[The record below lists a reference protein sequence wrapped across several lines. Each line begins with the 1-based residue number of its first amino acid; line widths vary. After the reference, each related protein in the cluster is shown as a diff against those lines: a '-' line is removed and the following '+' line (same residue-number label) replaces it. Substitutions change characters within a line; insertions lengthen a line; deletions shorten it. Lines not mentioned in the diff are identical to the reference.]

1 MINEDKALRDK
12 LRNYESPVSKD
23 LWNRIQAAQTAKKRT
38 PLAGFLNGRTLGL
51 LSIAVVLVTGAYLF
65 YNSPGPHGVAASGG
79 TDAVAMTA
87 ARESQSQGFSEN
99 AGQGLSTSTQTI
111 SENQEFSTSSAAPQ
125 GTGLP
130 SRQTAHTSNRHAVRS
145 QPVFLTRQLTYQ
157 PAKEDKDGTMAV
169 ASNYVTIPSET
180 DQSIGAPMDAGSSME
195 AIDLLSSEAAI
206 NQQSPWETNR
216 KSRIKT
222 KRSGKS
228 TYTID
233 LLGGMGG
240 WTSSM
245 KLRDGF
251 NNVNLDRRKETEI
264 PLYATSLT
272 LRTALIQPSGFA
284 IYGGISYSQLIDLF
298 EYNYRTLAPS
308 PTDPNELVPGNRL
321 KKTYNRFHQIDIPIG
336 AGYEFKWKRWS
347 LAMKGG
353 VAVNV
358 YAWQKGEILL
368 PGALDPTSI
377 TTGDPAS
384 ANIYRNNTG
393 FQGWASIGL
402 QKNVGPGSQIMI
414 EPYLSQHINSLT
426 LSDYALSQRPMRFGI
441 QLGLRKLFFSTRQR
455 TCY

>member
-1 MINEDKALRDK
+1 MIKQDKALRDK
-12 LRNYESPVSKD
+12 LKNYESPVPQD
-23 LWNRIQAAQTAKKRT
+23 LWNRIQEAQSSKKRT
-38 PLAGFLNGRTLGL
+38 PVAGFLSGKGLGL
-51 LSIAVVLVTGAYLF
+51 ALLGIFIFIGAYF
-65 YNSPGPHGVAASGG
+65 G
-79 TDAVAMTA
+79 TDTFFSKSAPAENTQTVASKEPALANGHSRILQEEKNLSFTPTHDQNL
-87 ARESQSQGFSEN
+87 QSAQP
-99 AGQGLSTSTQTI
+99 LSTSVN
-111 SENQEFSTSSAAPQ
+111 SSTPVTSKLPAPYS
-125 GTGLP
+125 G
-130 SRQTAHTSNRHAVRS
+130 TSN
-145 QPVFLTRQLTYQ
+145 
-157 PAKEDKDGTMAV
+157 
-169 ASNYVTIPSET
+169 
-180 DQSIGAPMDAGSSME
+180 SSKY
-195 AIDLLSSEAAI
+195 L
-206 NQQSPWETNR
+206 QQHQSPLESFEESPSDRGNPSSTKFNNPEGPNNSVVSAFNANESLESLLALSATAATNQNPPWDGNR
-216 KSRIKT
+216 KARIKT
-222 KRSGKS
+222 RKSGKT

-245 KLRDGF
+245 KLRSGF
-251 NNVNLDRRKETEI
+251 NKVNLDRRKETEI

-284 IYGGISYSQLIDLF
+284 LYGGVSYSQLIDLF

-321 KKTYNRFHQIDIPIG
+321 KKTYNRFHQVDLPIG

-353 VAVNV
+353 VAINV

-368 PGALDPTSI
+368 PGELDPSSI
-377 TTGDPAS
+377 TTGAS
-384 ANIYRNNTG
+384 ESINIYRTNTG

-441 QLGLRKLFFSTRQR
+441 QLGIRKLFFATRQR